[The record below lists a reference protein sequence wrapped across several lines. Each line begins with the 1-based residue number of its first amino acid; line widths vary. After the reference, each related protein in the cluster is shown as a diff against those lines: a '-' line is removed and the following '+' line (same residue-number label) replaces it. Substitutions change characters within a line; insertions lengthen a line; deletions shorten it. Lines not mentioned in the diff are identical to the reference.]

1 MLYSST
7 VFIAGNNQQTAAEA
21 LLGLFHEEG
30 TADEL
35 IVGLETLSLGDHA
48 NDDSLEDP
56 TDVDTFDGA
65 ALVDAAFA
73 NGADNDNSAGGDASL
88 DDLRQMGRAL
98 HRFDILES
106 FFDDFVG
113 DIEWGGPD
121 FEGDEG
127 LLAEMAD
134 SAEGGGGNAEE
145 DRTINPMGSE

>member
-1 MLYSST
+1 MYSST
-7 VFIAGNNQQTAAEA
+7 VFIAGNDQQTAAEA
-21 LLGLFHEEG
+21 LLGLVHEEG
-30 TADEL
+30 TVDDL
-35 IVGLETLSLGDHA
+35 IVAYDALSLGDHA
-48 NDDSLEDP
+48 DDDSLEDS
-56 TDVDTFDGA
+56 DMFDGA